1 MPRRG
6 TEPALRQAPARP
18 RHPTCGRV
26 LIAVLCFMAGL
37 VGVGGAMPAAT
48 AASTGA
54 DPGIRPRA
62 SNGVAVSHEV
72 YGDLPYW
79 RLDAGTV
86 DRLDYSTLS
95 TIAFFAVPIQRSG
108 ALDTGAPGFDA
119 YVSPDAAAVTNA
131 AHAHGIRVVPT
142 FQLFDNGTLPT
153 LRAFLKDRFAQDRL
167 VAAALALMVRRSA
180 DGANL
185 DFEPVPDE
193 LAPAF
198 AQFVGRFANAVHRRI
213 PGAQVVVALGASQG
227 GSAIAAIGQAADRL
241 FIMGYDYHWQGST
254 TPGPVAPLQAGSQ
267 TVADTVSRYSRHVP
281 VGKLILGVPAY
292 GYSWPIVEPIAQP
305 RVRPNLARWGGVR
318 GVTFEAAL
326 AFLADHPSIVLHT
339 TPDGS
344 WFRYWNAAEKTWR
357 EVHFDDAASMRA
369 KFRLA
374 IARGLAGV
382 GLWTLDSDARG
393 LLAGSVRSTFVTP
406 VRRLA
411 VVPSVAGVRAPGG
424 SVVVDTVVVL
434 RNTGRIPERGV
445 LSSRIVDAV
454 GRTVQTVQRLINVP
468 VGARV
473 RIAIPTWIGAAWA
486 RGAGTYRLL
495 VSLDTRG
502 RRWSVPAVS
511 FRQPF

>member
-1 MPRRG
+1 
-6 TEPALRQAPARP
+6 
-18 RHPTCGRV
+18 V
-26 LIAVLCFMAGL
+26 LIAVLGFMAAL
-37 VGVGGAMPAAT
+37 IGVAGAMPAGTWAAT
-48 AASTGA
+48 GP

-62 SNGVAVSHEV
+62 SQRIAVSHEV
-72 YGDLPYW
+72 YGYLPYW
-79 RLDAGTV
+79 RVDAGTV
-86 DRLDYSTLS
+86 NRLDYSTLS

-142 FQLFDNGTLPT
+142 FQLFDNGSLPT
-153 LRAFLKDRFAQDRL
+153 LRAFLKSRRAQDRF
-167 VAAALALMVRRSA
+167 VAAALALMVRRRA

-185 DFEPVPDE
+185 DVEPVPDA

-198 AQFVGRFANAVHRRI
+198 AQFVGRFANAVHRRL

-227 GSAIAAIGQAADRL
+227 GSAIAAIGRAADRL

-254 TPGPVAPLQAGSQ
+254 TPGPVAPLQTGSQ

-292 GYSWPIVEPIAQP
+292 GYSWPIVEPIARP
-305 RVRPNLARWGGVR
+305 RVRTNLARWGGVR
-318 GVTFEAAL
+318 GVTFETAL
-326 AFLADHPSIVLHT
+326 AFLADHPSIVRHT

-344 WFRYWNAAEKTWR
+344 WFRYWNAAERTWR
-357 EVHFDDAASMRA
+357 EVHFEDAASMRA

-411 VVPSVAGVRAPGG
+411 VVSSVARVRAPGG
-424 SVVVDTVVVL
+424 SVVVDTAVVL

-445 LSSRIVDAV
+445 LAWRIVDAA
-454 GRTVQTVQRLINVP
+454 GRTVQAVRRLVNVP

-473 RIAIPTWIGAAWA
+473 RIATAIGIGAAWA
-486 RGAGTYRLL
+486 RPAGTYRLL
-495 VSLDTRG
+495 VALDTRG
-502 RRWSVPAVS
+502 RRWSVPAVR